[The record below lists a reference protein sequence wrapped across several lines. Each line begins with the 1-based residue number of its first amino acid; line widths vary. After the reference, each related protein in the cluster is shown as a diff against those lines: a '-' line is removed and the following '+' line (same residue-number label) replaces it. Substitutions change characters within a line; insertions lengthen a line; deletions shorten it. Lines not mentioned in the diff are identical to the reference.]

1 MYVPIGGIDQW
12 IQFGKT
18 EPSRPILL
26 YLHGGPGGTSVPAA
40 AAWKPWE
47 ERFTVVH
54 WDQRGAGRTF
64 ARNGEDGC
72 GPLSLDRMLR
82 DALEVVE
89 FLLDELHRP
98 TVLLVGHS
106 WGSALGVHML
116 KRRPEL
122 FAAFVGTGQVV
133 NGQENELY
141 NYRRHIESA
150 KQLGALDIL
159 QVLEELGPPPHSDWE
174 RLRQLHEWA
183 DRTADGNG
191 DPVEPRPR
199 PIATD
204 FKPDEVPTMMRGLQF
219 SRRQLLQEIRAINL
233 PALGLTFGLPMFF
246 FHGTHD
252 HYTPMEL
259 AERYCAS
266 IVAPHKEFVRFE
278 GCHHFVAMNRPEDFL
293 RELVTRVRPL
303 L

>member
-1 MYVPIGGIDQW
+1 MYVRIGGIEQW
-12 IQFGKT
+12 IQFAGNDLDH
-18 EPSRPILL
+18 PILL

-47 ERFTVVH
+47 EHFTVVH

-64 ARNGEDGC
+64 ARNGEAGC
-72 GPLSLDRMLR
+72 GLLSLDRILA

-89 FLLDELHRP
+89 FLLAELRQP
-98 TVLLVGHS
+98 SMLLVGHS

-133 NGQENELY
+133 NGRQNELY
-141 NYRRHIESA
+141 NHRQCIVRA

-159 QVLEELGPPPHSDWE
+159 QLLEELGPPPHSDWG
-174 RLRQLHEWA
+174 RLEKVYEWA
-183 DRTADGNG
+183 NRTADGDG

-199 PIATD
+199 PIAPD
-204 FKPDEVPTMMRGLQF
+204 FKPDEVPTMMRGMQF
-219 SRRQLLQEIRAINL
+219 SRRQLLHEIRAIDL
-233 PALGLTFGLPMFF
+233 PALGLTFSQPMFF

-252 HYTPMEL
+252 HHTPMEL
-259 AERYCAS
+259 AERYFSS
-266 IVAPHKEFVRFE
+266 IIAPCKELVRFE
-278 GCHHFVAMNRPEDFL
+278 GCHHFVAMNRPVDFL